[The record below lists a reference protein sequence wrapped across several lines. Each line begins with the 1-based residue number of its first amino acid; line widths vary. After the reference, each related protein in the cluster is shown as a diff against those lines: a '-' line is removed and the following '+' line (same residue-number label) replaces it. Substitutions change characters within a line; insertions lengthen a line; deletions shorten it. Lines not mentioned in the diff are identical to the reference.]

1 MGERNGGID
10 VREREGTRKWNEK
23 EHHVRGERVRCK
35 EVQEERGKA
44 EAGTRS

>member
-1 MGERNGGID
+1 MGERKGGID

-44 EAGTRS
+44 EAGKRS